1 MNIAFVPVRCGSK
14 AIEWKNIKKFCGR
27 PLVYWCL
34 KALEE
39 CQSIDKIF
47 AATDCDKIA
56 DIISTFKFSKTEIFY
71 RESKNATSESST
83 EAVMLEFL
91 SKKSFSAQD
100 KFILVQATNPFVTP
114 QDITGAFKKYEE
126 GKFNSMLSCCRIR
139 RFFWSENGEPV
150 NYDYTNRPRR
160 QDFKGELVENGSFY
174 INTIE
179 NIQKTRNRLSGKI
192 GIYEMPEYS
201 FIEID
206 EIEDWIAAEQIFQK
220 HQNLIRKKVKIK
232 LLLTDVDGVLT
243 DSGMYYAES
252 GDELKKFSTYDGMAF
267 GLLKKAGI
275 KTGIITSENRQLN
288 ANRAKKLNMN
298 FIFQGATDKL
308 KILEEICKKEGID
321 YSEVAYVGDD
331 INDIEVLENVGIAAC
346 PSTAR
351 PEVKSIQGIIIL
363 ESEGGEGVIR
373 ELTDKYIEL

>member
-39 CQSIDKIF
+39 CQSVDKIY
-47 AATDCDKIA
+47 AATDCNEIA
-56 DIISTFKFSKTEIFY
+56 DIISGFKFLKTEVFY

-91 SKKSFSAQD
+91 SRNSFSIKD
-100 KFILVQATNPFVTP
+100 RFILVQATNPFIEA
-114 QDITGAFKKYEE
+114 QDITMALSNYQE
-126 GKFNSMLSCCRIR
+126 GNFDSMLSCCRIR
-139 RFFWSENGEPV
+139 RFFWRENGTPA
-150 NYDYTNRPRR
+150 NYDYNKRPRR

-179 NIQKTRNRLSGKI
+179 NILESKNRLSGRI

-206 EIEDWIAAEQIFQK
+206 EIEDWIAAEQIFRK
-220 HQNLIRKKVKIK
+220 HRNISQEKAKIK

-243 DSGMYYAES
+243 DSGMYYSES

-267 GLLKKAGI
+267 GILKKAGI

-288 ANRAKKLNMN
+288 ANRAKKLGMN
-298 FIFQGATDKL
+298 YIFQGARNKL
-308 KILEEICKKEGID
+308 KILEEICQKEGID
-321 YSEVAYVGDD
+321 YNDVAYVGDD
-331 INDIEVLENVGIAAC
+331 INDVEILEKVGMAAC
-346 PSTAR
+346 PSSAR
-351 PEVKSIQGIIIL
+351 FEVKSIHGIRIL
-363 ESEGGEGVIR
+363 ESKGGEGVIR
-373 ELTDKYIEL
+373 ELADKYIEL